1 MENVMKDSRE
11 AVLLPQGAVGA
22 AAAKPAPAA
31 RLAGAVATGAP
42 PAPGSGRLRRAVV
55 ALVPF
60 VVLVLAWQLL
70 AATQPAY
77 VFPSLGVIGRTLLG
91 FVEDGSLWSAS
102 IATIQSVFIGAVISM
117 VLGTLIGFALAR
129 FEAITGPLLNFTQT
143 VPYVV
148 WALMSLIWFGL
159 SKFSVIFT
167 IVVAAFPIVSFNV
180 AAGLKNVDAQLL
192 GMAQSVRASRYMTL
206 RHIVFPTLTPYLVSS
221 SRTML
226 GMCWK
231 ISVLAELF
239 AGGAGGGGVGYSLF
253 IGWEFSRPHE
263 VFAWTVWLVALM
275 MISDSLF
282 IKPLELFATRWKKA

>member
-1 MENVMKDSRE
+1 MKNSPE
-11 AVLLPQGAVGA
+11 AALLPRGAAGA
-22 AAAKPAPAA
+22 AAPPAGPS
-31 RLAGAVATGAP
+31 RPSGAATGAAP
-42 PAPGSGRLRRAVV
+42 PAAGRGHLRRFIT
-55 ALVPF
+55 ALAPF
-60 VVLVLAWQLL
+60 VALVLAWQLL

-77 VFPSLGVIGRTLLG
+77 VFPPLGTIGRTLLE
-91 FVEDGSLWSAS
+91 FANDGSLWSAS
-102 IATIQSVFIGAVISM
+102 LATIQSVFIGAVISM

-129 FEAITGPLLNFTQT
+129 FEAITGPLLNFAQT

-192 GMAQSVRASRYMTL
+192 GMAQSVRANRYMTL
-206 RHIVFPTLTPYLVSS
+206 RHIVFPTLTPYLVSA

-275 MISDSLF
+275 MISDRLF
-282 IKPLELFATRWKKA
+282 IEPVELFATRWKKA